1 MLDAAI
7 ASTLENGNASD
18 LDAAALLPPKYVDFK
33 EQIRTEMFS
42 IKQKMNELRQ
52 LHGKVCMGT
61 RRACCTIPECVKVYS
76 CLLSQGHDLYV
87 AAHDLPQFLCAPC
100 QY

>member
-1 MLDAAI
+1 MWNQACPRGPMVVVTPDADGAGSRGASRLLDAAI
-7 ASTLENGNASD
+7 ASTLENGNTSD

-52 LHGKVCMGT
+52 LHGKV
-61 RRACCTIPECVKVYS
+61 
-76 CLLSQGHDLYV
+76 
-87 AAHDLPQFLCAPC
+87 
-100 QY
+100 